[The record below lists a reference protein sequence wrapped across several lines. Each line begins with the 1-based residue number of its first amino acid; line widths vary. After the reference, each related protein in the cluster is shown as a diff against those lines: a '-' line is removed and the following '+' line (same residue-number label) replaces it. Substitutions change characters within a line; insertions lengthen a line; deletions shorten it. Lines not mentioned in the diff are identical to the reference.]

1 MLLSS
6 DIVSQIHYLAL
17 SYWDGVKYLKAQGKS
32 QMKLLLTC
40 CFFVEASMSADVV
53 TQISTRKIIH
63 DQVQVFPV
71 LKRVVHVD
79 KEDILEL
86 GKDLPFIY
94 DRLHTALGDD
104 ASLRHLFH
112 GVVLFGLFPFDSP
125 NFSKATLANAKVV
138 DEVCL
143 RYSCTLKS
151 KE

>member
-1 MLLSS
+1 ML
-6 DIVSQIHYLAL
+6 YNP
-17 SYWDGVKYLKAQGKS
+17 KGKS

-104 ASLRHLFH
+104 ASLRHLLH
-112 GVVLFGLFPFDSP
+112 GVVLLGFLALDSP
-125 NFSKATLANAKVV
+125 DLAKTTFANAKMVN
-138 DEVCL
+138 EIGF
-143 RYSCTLKS
+143 
-151 KE
+151 